1 MEEDRRELRD
11 YYVESSPARRR
22 QILNVAMETQSDPEA
37 DEIRLQIWKL
47 RYAKA
52 RENGKSG
59 RADGYLKLWMDLRYL
74 AENPPGRF
82 SVKKTQKRLERELEE
97 LGFFQFYDQSEQSRM
112 LLFQECLHTARLY
125 VKLCFSDRNYTSMIL
140 GMMPMKEGRV
150 QDKVSK
156 DLKKLYEDLPK
167 VVEIPKPL
175 DVYKRQAVTIG
186 VLGRA
191 YLYPTIL
198 GTEGA
203 VSNEN
208 VFIEMITKIFT
219 VDYALPFIG
228 GIFLCGIL
236 AAIMSTA
243 DSQLLV
249 TASSVAEDIY
259 HNFIKKDAENSTIM
273 KISRATVV
281 VVAVLAFLIA
291 WNPDSSIM
299 GLVSNAWAGLG
310 SAFGPIV
317 LLSLFWRRTN
327 LAGGIA
333 GIVSGGVT
341 VLVWDYLPL
350 VHGETLGVATGVY
363 SLAVGFLIS
372 VLMIV
377 VFSLATKAPDQEIL
391 DEFDRVKAMKNQK

>member
-175 DVYKRQAVTIG
+175 ELMLSAAKEAEKEVSKR
-186 VLGRA
+186 
-191 YLYPTIL
+191 
-198 GTEGA
+198 
-203 VSNEN
+203 
-208 VFIEMITKIFT
+208 
-219 VDYALPFIG
+219 
-228 GIFLCGIL
+228 
-236 AAIMSTA
+236 
-243 DSQLLV
+243 
-249 TASSVAEDIY
+249 SSEED
-259 HNFIKKDAENSTIM
+259 
-273 KISRATVV
+273 
-281 VVAVLAFLIA
+281 
-291 WNPDSSIM
+291 
-299 GLVSNAWAGLG
+299 
-310 SAFGPIV
+310 
-317 LLSLFWRRTN
+317 
-327 LAGGIA
+327 
-333 GIVSGGVT
+333 
-341 VLVWDYLPL
+341 
-350 VHGETLGVATGVY
+350 
-363 SLAVGFLIS
+363 
-372 VLMIV
+372 
-377 VFSLATKAPDQEIL
+377 
-391 DEFDRVKAMKNQK
+391 

>member
-37 DEIRLQIWKL
+37 DEIRLQIWNL

-74 AENPPGRF
+74 TENPPGRF

-175 DVYKRQAVTIG
+175 ELMLSAAKEAEKEVSKR
-186 VLGRA
+186 
-191 YLYPTIL
+191 
-198 GTEGA
+198 
-203 VSNEN
+203 
-208 VFIEMITKIFT
+208 
-219 VDYALPFIG
+219 
-228 GIFLCGIL
+228 
-236 AAIMSTA
+236 
-243 DSQLLV
+243 
-249 TASSVAEDIY
+249 SSE
-259 HNFIKKDAENSTIM
+259 E
-273 KISRATVV
+273 
-281 VVAVLAFLIA
+281 
-291 WNPDSSIM
+291 
-299 GLVSNAWAGLG
+299 
-310 SAFGPIV
+310 
-317 LLSLFWRRTN
+317 
-327 LAGGIA
+327 
-333 GIVSGGVT
+333 
-341 VLVWDYLPL
+341 
-350 VHGETLGVATGVY
+350 E
-363 SLAVGFLIS
+363 
-372 VLMIV
+372 
-377 VFSLATKAPDQEIL
+377 
-391 DEFDRVKAMKNQK
+391 

>member
-37 DEIRLQIWKL
+37 DEIRLQIWNL

-59 RADGYLKLWMDLRYL
+59 RADGYLKLWMELRYL

-175 DVYKRQAVTIG
+175 ELMLSAAKEAEKEVSKR
-186 VLGRA
+186 
-191 YLYPTIL
+191 
-198 GTEGA
+198 
-203 VSNEN
+203 
-208 VFIEMITKIFT
+208 
-219 VDYALPFIG
+219 
-228 GIFLCGIL
+228 
-236 AAIMSTA
+236 
-243 DSQLLV
+243 
-249 TASSVAEDIY
+249 SSE
-259 HNFIKKDAENSTIM
+259 E
-273 KISRATVV
+273 
-281 VVAVLAFLIA
+281 
-291 WNPDSSIM
+291 
-299 GLVSNAWAGLG
+299 
-310 SAFGPIV
+310 
-317 LLSLFWRRTN
+317 
-327 LAGGIA
+327 
-333 GIVSGGVT
+333 
-341 VLVWDYLPL
+341 
-350 VHGETLGVATGVY
+350 E
-363 SLAVGFLIS
+363 
-372 VLMIV
+372 
-377 VFSLATKAPDQEIL
+377 
-391 DEFDRVKAMKNQK
+391 